1 MKDIE
6 LRHQIAIDRLNDL
19 NDPGVA
25 RQKSRGKLTCR
36 ERIALLLDPGS
47 FREIGSAA
55 GFATMNEYGD
65 LLDFHAASHVG
76 GKGKIDGRPMVCCAD
91 DFTSRGGHA
100 DGSVG
105 GKSVFF
111 DRLATHDQ
119 VPMIRLLDGS
129 SGGGSPPKV
138 DDRSPNA
145 RTLGGT
151 VTQEQEEVQRLT
163 AELAAATRIAEEK
176 LEQET
181 GRQKLPSGGGM
192 PMPQHQGGDS
202 FAKQLASVPVVTM
215 LLGSVVGIGAAK
227 AMVAHFTVM
236 VKDISQL
243 FVAGPPVVKVTMNY
257 DITKEELGNWEIHC
271 RNGSVDNLAESEEDA
286 VWQTR
291 RFLSYLPSNVYE
303 VPPIYPSNPHDP
315 PARRDEE
322 LNYLIPR
329 NRTQTFDVRRGIEI
343 MVDKNTFFEIGKYWG
358 TDQVTGFARFDGYP
372 VGIVASDSRHING
385 GALTADGCDKLC
397 RFIDLCDVFHLPIV
411 RSAAKRSLSQCTVP
425 PLSPPTLTR

>member
-1 MKDIE
+1 MQSLDAGAKIGAGDMIAVIDTVSQASGKWESGVQSPELETWDYIMQDIK
-6 LRHQIAIDRLNDL
+6 LRHQIATDRLKDL

-36 ERIALLLDPGS
+36 ERISLLLDPGS

-55 GFATMNEYGD
+55 GFATLNAYGD

-76 GKGKIDGRPMVCCAD
+76 GKGKIEGRPMVCCAD

-105 GKSVFF
+105 GKAVFF

-145 RTLGGT
+145 RIPGGA
-151 VTQEQEEVQRLT
+151 VTEEQAEVQRLT
-163 AELAAATRIAEEK
+163 AALAKATQVAEER
-176 LEQET
+176 LEKET
-181 GRQKLPSGGGM
+181 GRKKLPSGGGM

-202 FAKQLASVPVVTM
+202 FAKQLATVPVVTV

-236 VKDISQL
+236 VRNIAQL

-257 DITKEELGNWEIHC
+257 NITKEELGDWEIHC

-303 VPPIYPSNPHDP
+303 VPPIHPSNPNDP
-315 PARRDEE
+315 PTRRDEE

-329 NRTQTFDVRRGIEI
+329 NKAQTFDVRRGIEI
-343 MVDKNTFFEIGKYWG
+343 MADKSSFFEIGQYWG
-358 TDQVTGFARFDGYP
+358 M
-372 VGIVASDSRHING
+372 
-385 GALTADGCDKLC
+385 C
-397 RFIDLCDVFHLPIV
+397 
-411 RSAAKRSLSQCTVP
+411 
-425 PLSPPTLTR
+425 